1 MNTPSLNVGSVLQ
14 RLMARRAS
22 FAKPI
27 DATVETHASTIVLPP
42 FESQL
47 ALISAQR
54 NKWKALFVC
63 AASVGL
69 IASSGLAYFLNHQ
82 LFTKMNSDFLI
93 VPGAAEFMKVRPNLI
108 PDAVVFAFAEYVAT
122 YAGTFTYRNAK
133 SHFASVAE
141 RMAPELKGR
150 FLRDTDSRLGEW
162 QRRRVDQVF
171 AFEPI
176 NRFDVLNDQFGPKY
190 SVVVKG
196 TRTQYA
202 DGTLLAESEEN
213 LLLVLR
219 PHLHLSPGSRADES
233 LFVIERIEWI
243 TRAQAETLLATRVRE
258 DMSAKKNTEGK

>member
-1 MNTPSLNVGSVLQ
+1 MNTPSLNAGSVLQ
-14 RLMARRAS
+14 RLKARRS
-22 FAKPI
+22 NFAKSTE
-27 DATVETHASTIVLPP
+27 ATQETHASTIVLPP

-47 ALISAQR
+47 AVISAQR

-63 AASVGL
+63 AASVGVL
-69 IASSGLAYFLNHQ
+69 ASSGLAYFLNHQ
-82 LFTKMNSDFLI
+82 LFTKMKSDFLI
-93 VPGAAEFMKVRPNLI
+93 VPGAAEFMRIRPNLI
-108 PDAVVFAFAEYVAT
+108 PDAVVFSFAEYVAT

-196 TRTQYA
+196 SRTQYA

-219 PHLHLSPGSRADES
+219 PHLQLSPGSRADES
-233 LFVIERIEWI
+233 LFVIERLEWI
-243 TRAQAETLLATRVRE
+243 TRAQAETLLATRVR
-258 DMSAKKNTEGK
+258 DDVSAKKTTGGQ

>member
-14 RLMARRAS
+14 RLKARRET

-27 DATVETHASTIVLPP
+27 EATKETHAGAIVLPP
-42 FESQL
+42 FESQI

-63 AASVGL
+63 AASVGI

-93 VPGAAEFMKVRPNLI
+93 VPGAAEFMRIRPNLI
-108 PDAVVFAFAEYVAT
+108 PDAVVFSFAEYVAT

-171 AFEPI
+171 AFDPI
-176 NRFDVLNDQFGPKY
+176 NRFDVLSDPFGPKY

-219 PHLHLSPGSRADES
+219 PRLQLSPGSRADES
-233 LFVIERIEWI
+233 LFVIERLEWI

-258 DMSAKKNTEGK
+258 DLTAKKTTEGK